1 MIITQKK
8 QAPHNTQKAY
18 FVTPKT
24 LYKSQHNC
32 PHPSKYKVVDICID
46 NCKYNGIVTCK
57 DGCVVK
63 CIGVCMPNVMQ
74 QLFVMNIESLL
85 KEYAAY
91 RAFNKSD
98 CVINMRIPHQILE
111 RIKELADE
119 QHVPYQSLIS
129 SVLFSLANIDES
141 KKD

>member
-1 MIITQKK
+1 
-8 QAPHNTQKAY
+8 
-18 FVTPKT
+18 
-24 LYKSQHNC
+24 
-32 PHPSKYKVVDICID
+32 
-46 NCKYNGIVTCK
+46 
-57 DGCVVK
+57 
-63 CIGVCMPNVMQ
+63 MPNVMQ
-74 QLFVMNIESLL
+74 QLFVMNIETLL

-111 RIKELADE
+111 RIKELADA

>member
-1 MIITQKK
+1 
-8 QAPHNTQKAY
+8 
-18 FVTPKT
+18 
-24 LYKSQHNC
+24 
-32 PHPSKYKVVDICID
+32 
-46 NCKYNGIVTCK
+46 
-57 DGCVVK
+57 
-63 CIGVCMPNVMQ
+63 MPNVMQ

-85 KEYAAY
+85 REYAAY

-98 CVINMRIPHQILE
+98 CVINMRIPHKILE

>member
-1 MIITQKK
+1 
-8 QAPHNTQKAY
+8 
-18 FVTPKT
+18 
-24 LYKSQHNC
+24 
-32 PHPSKYKVVDICID
+32 
-46 NCKYNGIVTCK
+46 
-57 DGCVVK
+57 
-63 CIGVCMPNVMQ
+63 MPNVMQ

-111 RIKELADE
+111 RLKELAEE

-129 SVLFSLANIDES
+129 SVLCSLANIDDS
-141 KKD
+141 KK

>member
-1 MIITQKK
+1 
-8 QAPHNTQKAY
+8 
-18 FVTPKT
+18 
-24 LYKSQHNC
+24 
-32 PHPSKYKVVDICID
+32 
-46 NCKYNGIVTCK
+46 
-57 DGCVVK
+57 
-63 CIGVCMPNVMQ
+63 MPNVMQ

-111 RIKELADE
+111 KLKELAEE

-129 SVLFSLANIDES
+129 SVLFSLANIDDS
-141 KKD
+141 KK

>member
-1 MIITQKK
+1 
-8 QAPHNTQKAY
+8 
-18 FVTPKT
+18 
-24 LYKSQHNC
+24 
-32 PHPSKYKVVDICID
+32 
-46 NCKYNGIVTCK
+46 
-57 DGCVVK
+57 
-63 CIGVCMPNVMQ
+63 MPNVMQ

-98 CVINMRIPHQILE
+98 CVINMRIPHQIVE
-111 RIKELADE
+111 KIKELADT

-141 KKD
+141 KKDEK